1 MGIGYNIVSYVD
13 ISAGNP
19 PLSATDPI
27 VGGIFMLA
35 YGLFL
40 IPGFT
45 GHITIYRIFMAI
57 AVLVFGYGGVIKHII
72 NYFGDLDA
80 YSSITAWVLAVG
92 INLFIVSNIIAAK
105 SLIACPCG
113 VSGKFKK

>member
-1 MGIGYNIVSYVD
+1 MPLLSHGIGYNVVSYVD

-27 VGGIFMLA
+27 VGGFFMLA

-57 AVLVFGYGGVIKHII
+57 AVLVFGYGGVLKHII
-72 NYFGDLDA
+72 NYFGNLDA
-80 YSSITAWVLAVG
+80 YSSITAWALAVG
-92 INLFIVSNIIAAK
+92 INLFGLALNIIA
-105 SLIACPCG
+105 